1 VVVVGMGLVTAC
13 ITSENITFNVQ
24 KLDAAEQQQF
34 TIDEKLLSAA
44 VHSTNQPSADL
55 DSEFPAQSSYRLYQI
70 FFGSVGTCLKNKD
83 HILLA
88 TDPDFFA
95 LPWNAMLTK
104 EPLQASGF
112 SFRGAPW
119 LPRSY
124 SISLLP
130 SVQSLYELR
139 TNFPGSA
146 ANSKF
151 LGIGDPDFKGTTER
165 STQVSLGSLFSTRGA
180 ANLKAIAELPP
191 LPESADELRAV
202 AHALGAPTNDLLLGF
217 NASEREFRKRP
228 LNDYRV
234 ISFATHAIVAGE
246 IEGVTEPALVLSPGQ
261 DERNPRNDGLLTAS
275 EIANLTLDANLV
287 ILSACDTAASDGH
300 ASGRGL
306 SGLADAFFFA
316 GTRSLAVTQ
325 WAVASTI
332 AQRLGAGLISRTMAS
347 NTIGVAEGLREAMLD
362 YIATAKEDYLANPRF
377 WGAFII
383 AGDGAV
389 RPLDGMNSHSADQ
402 DAIHLDW
409 QRVMQEPSD
418 SEFVAL
424 AKVSHRSLYA
434 QGIEKP
440 PAGEKRAGSYIAQLA
455 AGDVRV
461 VSRDRELA
469 TSGLMRIGDDLAV
482 LGFIPAGNKSTAV
495 FQLLNKESN
504 TKWAYK
510 QDGPTWNFP
519 GSAIHSSEGYVLSS
533 VETNLTPGPSTLILT
548 LVSEQGA
555 TIRQRR
561 YPISIGFVSYAP
573 RTVSLDS
580 MGNLVIAIAGTT
592 AASPFDA
599 RMWTNPLTGTKK
611 FCTSLPQATL
621 LFSIDP
627 RTFELRDQ
635 KIVQGEQII
644 ALRESD
650 GHLYAAFRYHIHC
663 KLDTYVKLVELAP
676 DFQMTQV
683 FQSQNV
689 NSIDVTDLAVAK
701 EYFVLVGGIRTFLPT
716 TLVKESPTLE
726 QLKNYQAPDVWSE
739 SFWEKTDEHTSAI
752 VLIVGKDGVILG
764 SRLFPDVLY
773 RRLSNV
779 IEQSS
784 DHFVAVGSAFGDR
797 GWAIGFT
804 PADSLLH
811 TARPLSNGSAVQ
823 TYH

>member
-1 VVVVGMGLVTAC
+1 
-13 ITSENITFNVQ
+13 
-24 KLDAAEQQQF
+24 
-34 TIDEKLLSAA
+34 
-44 VHSTNQPSADL
+44 
-55 DSEFPAQSSYRLYQI
+55 
-70 FFGSVGTCLKNKD
+70 
-83 HILLA
+83 
-88 TDPDFFA
+88 
-95 LPWNAMLTK
+95 
-104 EPLQASGF
+104 
-112 SFRGAPW
+112 
-119 LPRSY
+119 
-124 SISLLP
+124 
-130 SVQSLYELR
+130 
-139 TNFPGSA
+139 
-146 ANSKF
+146 
-151 LGIGDPDFKGTTER
+151 
-165 STQVSLGSLFSTRGA
+165 
-180 ANLKAIAELPP
+180 
-191 LPESADELRAV
+191 
-202 AHALGAPTNDLLLGF
+202 
-217 NASEREFRKRP
+217 
-228 LNDYRV
+228 
-234 ISFATHAIVAGE
+234 
-246 IEGVTEPALVLSPGQ
+246 
-261 DERNPRNDGLLTAS
+261 
-275 EIANLTLDANLV
+275 
-287 ILSACDTAASDGH
+287 
-300 ASGRGL
+300 
-306 SGLADAFFFA
+306 
-316 GTRSLAVTQ
+316 
-325 WAVASTI
+325 
-332 AQRLGAGLISRTMAS
+332 
-347 NTIGVAEGLREAMLD
+347 
-362 YIATAKEDYLANPRF
+362 
-377 WGAFII
+377 
-383 AGDGAV
+383 
-389 RPLDGMNSHSADQ
+389 MNSHSADQ

-561 YPISIGFVSYAP
+561 YPISIGFVSYA
-573 RTVSLDS
+573 
-580 MGNLVIAIAGTT
+580 
-592 AASPFDA
+592 
-599 RMWTNPLTGTKK
+599 
-611 FCTSLPQATL
+611 
-621 LFSIDP
+621 
-627 RTFELRDQ
+627 
-635 KIVQGEQII
+635 
-644 ALRESD
+644 
-650 GHLYAAFRYHIHC
+650 
-663 KLDTYVKLVELAP
+663 
-676 DFQMTQV
+676 
-683 FQSQNV
+683 
-689 NSIDVTDLAVAK
+689 
-701 EYFVLVGGIRTFLPT
+701 
-716 TLVKESPTLE
+716 
-726 QLKNYQAPDVWSE
+726 
-739 SFWEKTDEHTSAI
+739 